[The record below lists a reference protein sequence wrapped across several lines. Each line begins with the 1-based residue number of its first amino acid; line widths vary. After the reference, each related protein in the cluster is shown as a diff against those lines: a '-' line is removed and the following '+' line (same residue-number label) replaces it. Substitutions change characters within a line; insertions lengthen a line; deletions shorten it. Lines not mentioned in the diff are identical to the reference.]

1 MKLQWFPIA
10 AATAAVAVVCVSA
23 GFKNSQTLS
32 FEDGLV
38 VDGYVLSAAP
48 EIPEG
53 QNPWDNGNPDA
64 SAAKMK
70 QTMAL
75 MSANNGSPRG
85 LPLSAFQIPDGRFEP
100 SAHMR
105 SERGIHFWPPS
116 EDTGPDGDFLRRL
129 YNDAALLCMTY
140 AQVEI
145 DKDDFAKRSIDRSFY
160 LVGWKDGT
168 VERIPRAKTRV
179 VTTPSGNRA
188 VVFPRMQEYSS
199 ASERLAPQ
207 KG

>member
-1 MKLQWFPIA
+1 MKLQWIPI
-10 AATAAVAVVCVSA
+10 AAVAVFAVSA
-23 GFKNSQTLS
+23 GFKSSQTMS
-32 FEDGLV
+32 FEDSLV

-64 SAAKMK
+64 AAAKMS

-75 MSANNGSPRG
+75 MAANNGSPRG

-129 YNDAALLCMTY
+129 YKDAALLCMTY

-168 VERIPRAKTRV
+168 VERVPRAKTRV

-188 VVFPRMQEYSS
+188 VVFPRMQEYRS
-199 ASERLAPQ
+199 AAERLAPQ